1 MDPVPKAG
9 LLRVRI
15 GSRRGFRGAL
25 GFRGVST
32 LGGGG
37 GVGVESRG
45 EEGPKSKFRV
55 SASSGLALWFWRG
68 SGSPHVALVV
78 AETKGQPARCQ
89 AAKFSLP
96 NSVH

>member
-32 LGGGG
+32 FGG
-37 GVGVESRG
+37 GVLLGLS
-45 EEGPKSKFRV
+45 PKVKRV
-55 SASSGLALWFWRG
+55 PASSGLALWFWRG